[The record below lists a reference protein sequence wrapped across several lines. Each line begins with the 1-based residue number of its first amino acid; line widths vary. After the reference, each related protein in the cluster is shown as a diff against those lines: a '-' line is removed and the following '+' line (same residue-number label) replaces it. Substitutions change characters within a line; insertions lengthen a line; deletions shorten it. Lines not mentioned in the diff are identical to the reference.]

1 MKKIIILAFLLV
13 GCAVPSLKTEQSTN
27 SEVNVELLFE
37 YDSIK
42 VYRFKDNGMFHYF
55 TKDMTI
61 KTYKSGK
68 TTKEE
73 VILSK

>member
-1 MKKIIILAFLLV
+1 MKKNIILLFALTA
-13 GCAVPSLKTEQSTN
+13 CAVPSIKTEQSSN
-27 SEVNVELLFE
+27 SNIDVELLFE